1 MKKIFEMPELNVQ
14 NMNVEEVIMDDNTLS
29 GRE

>member
-1 MKKIFEMPELNVQ
+1 VKKIFEMPELDVQ
-14 NMNVEEVIMDDNTLS
+14 NMIVEEVIMDDNTLS